1 MLIFNENV
9 MGYWNYSR
17 YKNAAK
23 RRDTRFVITW
33 YSGRKWLKFC
43 YNEEID
49 KSWYTSDGLME
60 T

>member
-1 MLIFNENV
+1 

-23 RRDTRFVITW
+23 RREDTRFVITW